1 MKLRG
6 HMQQRV
12 AGNVVTF
19 EITGTDLLQISNLE
33 IGISVYQSKFGSD
46 STDLLT

>member
-6 HMQQRV
+6 YTQHGI

-19 EITGTDLLQISNLE
+19 ERIVTNLLQISYLE
-33 IGISVYQSKFGSD
+33 IGISVCRSKFGSD
-46 STDLLT
+46 STDMLT

>member
-1 MKLRG
+1 MKVRG
-6 HMQQRV
+6 HMQQGV

-19 EITGTDLLQISNLE
+19 ERTITDLLRISNLE

-46 STDLLT
+46 STDMLT